1 MLSTFPRRKRRSQ
14 EDPAHVN
21 AAIRMSPCS
30 GYVHVS
36 KYVWIEI
43 KTNKQ
48 TRYVTQVAHMIYDA
62 DDGAGCGDGSEW
74 FNQTVL
80 AEKQSR

>member
-1 MLSTFPRRKRRSQ
+1 MQWVRSCEQ
-14 EDPAHVN
+14 
-21 AAIRMSPCS
+21 IRLDRNQ
-30 GYVHVS
+30 
-36 KYVWIEI
+36 
-43 KTNKQ
+43 TNKQ